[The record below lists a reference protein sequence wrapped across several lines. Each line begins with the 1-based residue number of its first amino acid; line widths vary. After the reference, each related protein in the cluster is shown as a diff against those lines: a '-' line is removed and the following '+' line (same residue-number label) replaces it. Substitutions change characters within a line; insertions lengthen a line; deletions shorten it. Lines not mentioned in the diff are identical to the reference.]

1 MNIVDAALLR
11 KIAPAVRGGK
21 GAQQAKEIAD
31 LGPLLQPAMNR
42 YGINTFLRAA
52 HFLAQICKESDSFC
66 TYEEYASGEA
76 YEGRTDLGN
85 VVPGDGKRYK
95 GRGIIQL
102 TGRAGYRTVGAT
114 LGLPLEAQPELALK
128 PENAVLIA
136 CEFWKSKSIN
146 ARADKDDVVA
156 VTRRVN
162 GGINGLAERKGFL
175 LKAEAALGGA
185 QADTVAPA
193 PEAPAAAPP
202 APARPATA
210 AGDRHNPTIQPLPPL
225 RLGATGAA
233 VSRVQRM
240 LTHKGLT
247 VTADGTFGPRTA
259 EAVRAFQRKQGLA
272 EDGIVGRQTW
282 WRLATD
288 PPPIYYA

>member
-11 KIAPAVRGGK
+11 KIAPAIRGGK

-42 YGINTFLRAA
+42 YGINTFLREA

-114 LGLPLEAQPELALK
+114 RSSRKTPCSSPASSGRPSRSTPGPTRTTSSQ
-128 PENAVLIA
+128 
-136 CEFWKSKSIN
+136 SR
-146 ARADKDDVVA
+146 ARSM
-156 VTRRVN
+156 
-162 GGINGLAERKGFL
+162 
-175 LKAEAALGGA
+175 AA
-185 QADTVAPA
+185 
-193 PEAPAAAPP
+193 
-202 APARPATA
+202 
-210 AGDRHNPTIQPLPPL
+210 
-225 RLGATGAA
+225 
-233 VSRVQRM
+233 
-240 LTHKGLT
+240 
-247 VTADGTFGPRTA
+247 
-259 EAVRAFQRKQGLA
+259 
-272 EDGIVGRQTW
+272 
-282 WRLATD
+282 
-288 PPPIYYA
+288 